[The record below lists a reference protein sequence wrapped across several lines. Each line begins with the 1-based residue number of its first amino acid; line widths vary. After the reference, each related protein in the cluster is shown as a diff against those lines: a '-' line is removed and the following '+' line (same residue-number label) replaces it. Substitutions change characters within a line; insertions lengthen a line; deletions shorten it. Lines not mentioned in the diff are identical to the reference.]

1 MKLLL
6 SRKAEK
12 ALQETPS
19 DMRRRLD
26 SKISELFETPYP
38 SGCRKLRGATN
49 AYRLRIGDYRILY
62 AVLSRDEILV
72 FRIARR
78 EVAYE

>member
-1 MKLLL
+1 MKVLL
-6 SRKAEK
+6 SHKAAK
-12 ALQETPS
+12 ALQETPF

-26 SKISELFETPYP
+26 AKISELFETPYP
-38 SGCRKLRGATN
+38 PGCRKLRGASNT
-49 AYRLRIGDYRILY
+49 YRLRIGDYRILY